1 MRKKLFPV
9 LRLTNNSCWSL
20 TNAMEGFISHQE
32 HDIVSAVVTAA
43 DHLTG
48 FGQFYILIKIKQ
60 KTTNH

>member
-20 TNAMEGFISHQE
+20 MNAMEGFISHQE

-43 DHLTG
+43 DH
-48 FGQFYILIKIKQ
+48 
-60 KTTNH
+60 